1 MSSVQKNMKKFFVSL
16 SDNRML
22 DLYLKYMGIKMLTTA
37 TLVPFG
43 LIMGKQYMREFL
55 DTAKQSG
62 GASLDNLPIVDDA
75 LFGNYLKLS
84 GLATLSFAPNTL
96 IPLGTLMLI
105 HHLYV
110 KNKQSGGSLK
120 THIKNLWGN
129 RVLDLFAKYQG
140 VKLLTSST
148 LVPFA
153 LLYGK
158 DFLRDF
164 FEETQ
169 NGGGANLAIPEDLP
183 FIDDPL
189 LGNYLKLS
197 GLSVLSLTP
206 GTLVPLG
213 LLVTLYHLYS
223 EK

>member
-22 DLYLKYMGIKMLTTA
+22 DLYLKYMGIKMLTSA

-169 NGGGANLAIPEDLP
+169 NGGANLVIPEDLP